1 MDPATL
7 TLRVLPFEALSL
19 MQLYEL
25 LQFRQEVFVLEQDC
39 PYVDADGKDPAC
51 HHLWLEDAEGRMA
64 AYCRLVPEGVSYP
77 GYVSIGRVI
86 SRGELRRTGAGR
98 RLMAEAL
105 DWIRANWPGMP
116 VKISAQCYL
125 EAFYASFGFRGVGDT
140 YLEDG
145 IPHRAMRLGTECA
158 VHSYCT

>member
-19 MQLYEL
+19 LQLYAL

-39 PYVDADGKDPAC
+39 PYVDADGKDPDC
-51 HHLWLEDAEGRMA
+51 LHLWLEDAEGRMA
-64 AYCRLVPEGVSYP
+64 AYCRLVPEGVFYT

-86 SRGELRRTGAGR
+86 SRHDLRRTGAGR
-98 RLMAEAL
+98 RLMRDAL
-105 DWIRANWPGMP
+105 DWIGTHWPGMP

-125 EAFYASFGFRGVGDT
+125 EDFYGSFGFQGVGDA
-140 YLEDG
+140 YLEDN
-145 IPHRAMRLGTECA
+145 IPHRAMVLG
-158 VHSYCT
+158 HS